1 MLVVKQNTMLE
12 FWTSGPIWKK
22 SAYNTMWCLIGCATG
37 DLGTIA
43 YFQVAGIRWPTLFIM
58 LLAMVNGLITSIL
71 LETFILIKR
80 QHFPFITALRTALG
94 MSFIAMLAM
103 EIAMNTTDFIITGE
117 ARLTL
122 TAILPI
128 LVAGFVTPWPYNYWR
143 LKKLGLSCH

>member
-1 MLVVKQNTMLE
+1 MFE

-43 YFQVAGIRWPTLFIM
+43 YFQIAGIKWPTLSIM

-80 QHFPFITALRTALG
+80 QRFPFIAALRTALG

-122 TAILPI
+122 TAIVPI